1 MSGTVGY
8 AGRSAALQIST
19 NGGSTF
25 TTIPGVRAT
34 AAEQNPGAVDI
45 TNAGSPSGWQEMLPN
60 GGPRGL
66 SISVEGIV
74 STGAAFVA
82 FHAHVQNQTIG
93 LFRMDF
99 GNGGRWQFN
108 AVVQNFSI
116 TGNYQNAQEFRA
128 TLMSTG
134 AVTVTA
140 PT

>member
-34 AAEQNPGAVDI
+34 TADQSTGAVDI
-45 TNAGSPSGWQEMLPN
+45 TNAGSPSAWQEFLPD

-66 SISVEGIV
+66 SISVDGIV

-82 FHAHVQNQTIG
+82 FHAHVLNRTIG

-99 GNGGRWQFN
+99 GNGGRLQFN
-108 AVVQNFSI
+108 AVVQNFNLA
-116 TGNYQNAQEFRA
+116 GNYQDAQQFTA
-128 TLMSTG
+128 SLMSTG
-134 AVTVTA
+134 AVTTTA